1 MLEGLEDIGFKEDE
15 DFVVQYP
22 VKEAGRMYI
31 LDFAFPEEK
40 IDIECDGRYWHKL
53 RSKKDKERD
62 EFLRS
67 KGWCVLRFNDKEIK
81 ENLEEVLETI
91 KSKVM
96 ELRSKL

>member
-22 VKEAGRMYI
+22 MKEAGRMYI
-31 LDFAFPEEK
+31 LDFAFAEEK

-67 KGWCVLRFNDKEIK
+67 KGWCVHRFNDKEIK